1 MDILNIHY
9 FDLLVQNG
17 LIRFTFQKYPDEVD
31 DCKQVSLYTKSVIAK
46 NLLCDYKST
55 ALNKMN
61 IISKRKNYRN
71 SY

>member
-1 MDILNIHY
+1 MYI
-9 FDLLVQNG
+9 DLLVQWPFFHF
-17 LIRFTFQKYPDEVD
+17 IFQKYPDEVD
-31 DCKQVSLYTKSVIAK
+31 DCKQVSLYTKFVIAK
-46 NLLCDYKST
+46 NMYCDYKST